1 MNTYL
6 HKQICL
12 LIYNVNFLLMHI
24 QNRQTTQS
32 KKGCVF
38 SKKFFTFDQIGRQN
52 DSPSASFYFVSCVK
66 LTNNVVVFKFPFRF
80 DEFLSWD
87 SKIKTR
93 EILLGTNIWK
103 TSHLFPANV

>member
-38 SKKFFTFDQIGRQN
+38 QKNSLRLTISFWRVFVVGFKNKNTRDIIGYKYLEN
-52 DSPSASFYFVSCVK
+52 ISFISC
-66 LTNNVVVFKFPFRF
+66 
-80 DEFLSWD
+80 
-87 SKIKTR
+87 
-93 EILLGTNIWK
+93 
-103 TSHLFPANV
+103 

>member
-1 MNTYL
+1 
-6 HKQICL
+6 
-12 LIYNVNFLLMHI
+12 MHI

-52 DSPSASFYFVSCVK
+52 CVK
-66 LTNNVVVFKFPFRF
+66 LTNNVIVFKFPFRF